1 MDITKLNKQPMYLS
15 LLAAVWAINAA
26 IGVSDDTVVADPP
39 TQQAEATDEWVSL
52 VDDKHVPFW
61 KFIDFG
67 GREAFEIDNGVL
79 TVEAGYPMAG
89 FVYTDAFPK
98 TNYEL
103 ELEAKKI
110 QGTDFFCLVTFPVG
124 DQFCS
129 LVVGGWGGTVT
140 GISCIDGV
148 DASENQTKSARKYE
162 KDRWYKVR
170 IQVKPNRIR
179 CWLDDETIVD
189 LPTEGVELSLRTDV
203 DNTKPLSVCSF
214 ETISQWK
221 NIRFKSLK

>member
-1 MDITKLNKQPMYLS
+1 MLLKTTWNRFAYL
-15 LLAAVWAINAA
+15 LLLVAAWLPQAALATPQSSPPADRADSQVKNA
-26 IGVSDDTVVADPP
+26 DR
-39 TQQAEATDEWVSL
+39 WVSL
-52 VDDKHVPFW
+52 VDDEHVSFW

-67 GREAFEIDNGVL
+67 GREAFEIEKGVL

-89 FVYTDAFPK
+89 FVYKGAFPK

-148 DASENQTKSARKYE
+148 DASENKTKTARKYE

-170 IQVKPNRIR
+170 IQVTPAQVH

-189 LPTEGVELSLRTDV
+189 LPTQGVKLSLRTDV